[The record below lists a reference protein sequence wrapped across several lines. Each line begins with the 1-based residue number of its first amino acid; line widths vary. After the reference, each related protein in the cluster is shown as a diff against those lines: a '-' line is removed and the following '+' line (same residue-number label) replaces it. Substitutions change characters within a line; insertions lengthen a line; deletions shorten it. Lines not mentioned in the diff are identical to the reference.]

1 MIKKLAAVICTISM
15 LAALLPCTLVG
26 AAKDTAPDKTELLSA
41 LGLWNESITKYD
53 GYVKALSGF
62 VFDNPEDAG
71 SAKEYAVYAGYVL
84 PYEEYKGSATLTY
97 ADAVKYAVITLGY
110 GDLVKAK
117 GGTYADY
124 ITKANELK
132 LLKGISAKVGDKA
145 KKDVLAKL
153 IYNMTKAEPM
163 EKDFTSKETFYVV
176 GDETSLLWLNRKIY
190 RISGVLTATEHTS
203 LYSAQGTDKADK
215 IEIDEKL
222 YRANENAYDGLLG
235 NSVEAWV
242 KVEKYEDEP
251 QIIYLEKTENDSELE
266 IAAADIKNVEND
278 FSAINYYNDNGTAK
292 KAKLKKSLR
301 VIYNGVYYGSY
312 TLSDLKPDIGR
323 LNFVDNDGDG
333 SYEVLKITSYKTIIV
348 DSIDAEDGVI
358 NNRYSFSDALKK
370 LEVDKDEDNLLIYK
384 GGEQITLS
392 SIKIGDVLSVAQS
405 KGAGDKVINIY
416 VSETEA
422 FEGKVGALDNSEDI
436 ATVDGIEYKQSAE
449 FKKYLS
455 DKGKTLDLG
464 KEYTFS
470 IDYFGEIAYIKAATA
485 SDYVLVRK
493 MYKTGFADED
503 VNVNYLDL
511 NGEWHNALLASKV
524 SLNGSSGKNPAA
536 VYSACNPML
545 TSPEVFKLKT
555 NAKGEVTSIET
566 PVQDVVDEE
575 KFTKTTQ
582 TDAIRYRGGQ
592 LKTFGYK
599 YYLNDDAMVFVVPP
613 DTQDQ
618 KSYRVMSAAGYF
630 SSDQE
635 CTNLGVYDLNEYGL
649 SSMFV
654 YSGTKEITDYTLMLV
669 TGMGETMA
677 DGSILPYI
685 EGNRGV
691 FEDINFIADDAD
703 TFGNIAV
710 GDPICIHLDSLGKV
724 DVAKKCTDL
733 SDNYHKYNNAETNYY
748 DIVDLFVDGSITA
761 IDSEKQMIKIKHGD
775 VNGIFRLSPTKSVM
789 FFDRTKQK
797 CTVKT
802 AAEIKVGDEVFVRL
816 SRGTISEMICYE

>member
-26 AAKDTAPDKTELLSA
+26 AAKDTAPEKTELLSA

-190 RISGVLTATEHTS
+190 RTSGVLTATEHTS

-215 IEIDEKL
+215 IEIDEKV
-222 YRANENAYDGLLG
+222 YRAAENAYDGLLG

-301 VIYNGVYYGSY
+301 VIYNGVYYGGY
-312 TLSDLKPDIGR
+312 TLADLKPDIGR

-333 SYEVLKITSYKTIIV
+333 SYEVLKVTSYKTIIV

-358 NNRYSFSDALKK
+358 NNRYAFSDALKK
-370 LEVDKDEDNLLIYK
+370 LEIDKDEDNLLIYK

-422 FEGKVGALDNSEDI
+422 FEGKVGALDNSGDI
-436 ATVDGIEYKQSAE
+436 AVVDGIEYKQSAE
-449 FKKYLS
+449 LKKYLS
-455 DKGKTLDLG
+455 DKGKNLDLG

-493 MYKTGFADED
+493 MYKTGFGDED

-524 SLNGSSGKNPAA
+524 SLNGSSGKNPLA
-536 VYSACNPML
+536 VYAAAAKNE
-545 TSPEVFKLKT
+545 PEVYRIKT
-555 NAKGEVTSIET
+555 NAKGEITSIES
-566 PVQDVVDEE
+566 PEEGVVDDE
-575 KFTKTTQ
+575 KFTKTILTGSS
-582 TDAIRYRGGQ
+582 TDLYRYRSESKSIGF
-592 LKTFGYK
+592 LAFV
-599 YYLNDDAMVFVVPP
+599 NDDAKVFVYPEDSSKVE
-613 DTQDQ
+613 DYAAKKASAFFAADRIYENSSITAYDISEF
-618 KSYRVMSAAGYF
+618 KRCSLFAVKMTETNKAREMSKLA
-630 SSDQE
+630 
-635 CTNLGVYDLNEYGL
+635 
-649 SSMFV
+649 
-654 YSGTKEITDYTLMLV
+654 MLV
-669 TGMGETMA
+669 TDKGQTLGS
-677 DGSILPYI
+677 DGNTYPFIQGY
-685 EGNRGV
+685 RGA
-691 FEDINFIADDAD
+691 FEDISFTGDEAARFDGI
-703 TFGNIAV
+703 NI
-710 GDPICIHLDSLGKV
+710 GDFVTLHLNSQGRVDKV
-724 DVAKKCTDL
+724 SSVTI
-733 SDNYHKYNNAETNYY
+733 NNAVTDYHNNEGFIKGT
-748 DIVDLFVDGSITA
+748 ILGIDL
-761 IDSEKQMIKIKHGD
+761 EEQMFKVKHGD
-775 VNGIFRLSPTKSVM
+775 IEGCFPISNSQTVLFYDIAKN
-789 FFDRTKQK
+789 K
-797 CTVKT
+797 CTTGT
-802 AAEIKVGDEVFVRL
+802 AAGLNAGDEVMVYL
-816 SRGTISEMICYE
+816 YRGTVSSMYCFE